1 MSNICAP
8 AWKWFVP
15 LVFLCT
21 SLSGQATVE
30 FSYKTYGL
38 ERDEDNQIQNAAH
51 LDDFFEELLQLKV
64 TGKGKVSIVHIGD
77 SHIQADYMT
86 DVVRRNFQRDFG
98 NAGRGLIVPLRVAG
112 TNEPANYRTSS
123 PFAWKAKRCTYPD
136 QPLPIGIGG
145 VTIATDQVG
154 AEFTI
159 RMDKK
164 ELADYRFNAVTL
176 FFQKDV
182 NSFSFSLCDS
192 ASRELAVVAPY
203 MDEPFVNYSRV
214 SLSRSVDQIRIKT
227 LKTSEEQKQ
236 ATIFGVD
243 LENGQDG
250 ILYHAIGVNGAKY
263 IHYNAAQFF
272 ARQTQA
278 LQPSVFVISLGTNES
293 IEYPYL
299 DRSIPLHI
307 EKLVQSLRQFNP
319 QAKFILVTP
328 QDSFRRKIKHNP
340 GIETVRDQ
348 IIQYAVE
355 NGLAFWDMYKATG
368 GKNSS
373 DQWRSK
379 ALLRPDGVHF
389 SKDGYEYQGHLFYQ
403 AMMKS
408 YNNYVPLRHP

>member
-8 AWKWFVP
+8 ARKWCVP
-15 LVFLCT
+15 LLFLCT

-86 DVVRRNFQRDFG
+86 DVVRRNFQHDFG